1 MKSYSVEVWFGVHK
15 TNIVLTAGNVSHAIV
30 IAKRIYPN
38 AKVVSAK
45 VVS

>member
-1 MKSYSVEVWFGVHK
+1 MKNYKVELWFGVHK

-38 AKVVSAK
+38 AKVVTAK
-45 VVS
+45 VVL